1 MALRGSLRSAIERS
15 MGRRSKPGPSDCP
28 GPGFVS
34 PIRAARA
41 FGRMAKHPA
50 LPQAPLRKRQRA
62 ELGRHVDLQPAAD
75 LNSLL
80 RGLRFVISALCGPL
94 DAAVSASVF
103 LDSDLHATALVYALI
118 LKDGRRSSLIQVN
131 HADEQVAQVGIIQS
145 DDDHVS

>member
-1 MALRGSLRSAIERS
+1 
-15 MGRRSKPGPSDCP
+15 
-28 GPGFVS
+28 
-34 PIRAARA
+34 
-41 FGRMAKHPA
+41 MAKHPA

-62 ELGRHVDLQPAAD
+62 ELGRHIDLQPAAD

-80 RGLRFVISALCGPL
+80 RGLRFVISALCSPL

-145 DDDHVS
+145 DDDHASLPDWLRQERHGSVNPIAPREVAETNFWPTHGLGT